1 MVQNRHLYNEHIS
14 RCKFC
19 FLDIYIYIYIY
30 IYISSGRSV
39 YAGNIV
45 IEIFVTV
52 TWDASVCMNPTSRGS
67 LAHGIWLELGI
78 HTGHLVIC

>member
-1 MVQNRHLYNEHIS
+1 MVQNRHIFNEHIS

-19 FLDIYIYIYIY
+19 FLGYV
-30 IYISSGRSV
+30 SSGRSV
-39 YAGNIV
+39 CAGNIV

-52 TWDASVCMNPTSRGS
+52 TWDASVCMNPTSRGC

-78 HTGHLVIC
+78 HTGHLAIC